1 MNKGKIGGMFGETG
15 QILSEGNVY
24 NFNINVVEG
33 MIGNGES
40 VEFELDGSKVKVIY
54 GAGAKKVSVPVEP
67 KKVEPAPFK
76 VEPKVEPSKREN
88 LSKRIVDNRDFL
100 TEEK

>member
-40 VEFELDGSKVKVIY
+40 VEFELDGSRVKVIY
-54 GAGAKKVSVPVEP
+54 GVGAKKVSAPVEP
-67 KKVEPAPFK
+67 TPVK
-76 VEPKVEPSKREN
+76 VEPKVEPAKKEN